1 MNSILRAVTH
11 TLLLILWLVATIP
24 VSAVNTDY
32 PANTGLVNI
41 ASYGAL
47 PDDGIDDTN
56 AIQRAISDYL
66 DTTSTIYLPA
76 GTYHVSRSMDWWTS
90 RWLRFDLGS
99 AQSIDRVALAWDA
112 GATTKY
118 YFNIDLSDDNTTWR
132 TVYSGSSS
140 GNTTALEPHTF
151 TATTARYVRIVGL
164 GSSVD
169 NKMYVTDAAV
179 GNGTTTLAISA
190 ATGSEDTASLLNAY
204 DGNLATVWKCDG
216 QSGPRLGIEGQNRD
230 TTIIKLANNA
240 PGFNDPAKPR
250 YVIRTNN
257 RPGVPNNAFYN
268 YLFNF
273 TVDTG
278 TGNTGAIGIDY
289 AVCNIG
295 SMRDI
300 TVRSGDGQG
309 VTGIS
314 LGGWPGPGLLKNITV
329 DGFNTGIKNRSAM
342 HSMTMENITLKNQKV
357 LGLDGASNGNFIHNL
372 VSINPSSTQVIDLQG
387 GIMTLIGADFT
398 FTGGTGTTAKG
409 AIVYSD
415 PTTGNIALYA
425 RDVVVRA
432 TPADAATP
440 PTIVSR
446 TVTGSTTS
454 YSTVLSGNVTE
465 HANNPKSLF
474 DAPLTALKLPIE
486 DFTPFHDNN
495 MANWVSVTDHGATPG
510 DANDDTAGIQAA
522 IDYAAANGKSTV
534 YFPKTR
540 GNWATYFVSDT
551 IRIHGGIQRL
561 MGFGSFIMPTGKSFD
576 VPSSPKA
583 AFVAENLTS
592 DQLLVDRLVLRC
604 RDAWQ
609 PPRGLITFQNNS
621 SKTVAFRDGYIETY
635 QHGPNPGK
643 LFSENIGCGEWKFVG
658 QKAWIRQLNPETP
671 FDPKLINDGG
681 DLWILGVKTE
691 ESNTAIL
698 TKGGGRTE
706 VLGAYIFS
714 NYAQFVKPI
723 FESIDSQASYAFMS
737 HSWAPSI
744 DYASYVRE
752 TRNGETRQL
761 FLWDTTCNGNSLIS
775 CHTTGAIDNHTPNVA
790 ITSPADGTVVNAGAS
805 VNVTASVSDSDGTV
819 ASVSLH
825 RIDAIKTVS
834 TIPTLIANAA
844 SGTMDSLPPGHYRV
858 YAKATDNLGRT
869 AVSEPVTVIVK
880 TNGATGTILR
890 EYFDNIP
897 ISPYLGSLTGA
908 PNFPHAPALWDYS
921 TDFSSARTVA
931 DEHWQLGRRY
941 GTCMRGWVTP
951 PETGSYTF
959 AISADQTGALFLSTD
974 SDPNNKRLI
983 ARTQGETTKNVFDKQ
998 PEQRSAAITL
1008 TAGER
1013 YYIEMIHK
1021 KDWGNFDHV
1030 EVAWSTPSNSVL
1042 TVIPGRVLSPWDNQ
1056 NSASIPVP
1064 GQVTL
1069 HPQDDAQIRG
1079 IGYPGQYFG
1088 SVNTFTVDY
1097 FDRTRGLD
1105 ALIKFNLDNLP
1116 GNVTAATL
1124 KLTPKSVAAG
1134 GFQHRIGTFPD
1145 DSWTERT
1152 VAWETAPAVSTVTD
1166 FATFTPVTGIPVSL
1180 DVKSQ
1185 VLAEVAGNKII
1196 SFRISSAGPA
1206 GATVYYSSEDLK
1218 DLSPQLIIQTDAA
1231 DKSVAAPT
1239 FSRVVGSYSNP
1250 QSVTINTTTSGA
1262 SIRYTTDGST
1272 PTPTTGTVYSAP
1284 VSIAGSSTLKAIA
1297 YKSGMPD
1304 SAVTSG
1310 PYTIN
1315 GIPAP
1320 LLNLDASQTAQ
1331 LTKDSDGNV
1340 TAWAANGHTLSTT
1353 QAKSY
1358 ETSWSTGTFKS
1369 PVWSA
1374 TALGGDKPGLTFD
1387 TKNGST
1393 DADKTLLG
1401 TAYTDTAGHFAPG
1414 VKTTILVCTVDQSG
1428 AAPFDSI
1435 HTGKYGGSDSTV
1447 RSLRLDKSTP
1457 FTDALSNDWSG
1468 NNWVNGTQTLSLGS
1482 GKMVII
1488 TTEATARNYINT
1500 QLGNDSYAGGSTRAF
1515 GGVISQ
1521 LVLLKDQLSADAR
1534 AGAAHIMATKWGIS
1548 GVPAATQAQIDAAL
1562 AAGVPPM

>member
-1 MNSILRAVTH
+1 
-11 TLLLILWLVATIP
+11 
-24 VSAVNTDY
+24 
-32 PANTGLVNI
+32 
-41 ASYGAL
+41 
-47 PDDGIDDTN
+47 
-56 AIQRAISDYL
+56 
-66 DTTSTIYLPA
+66 
-76 GTYHVSRSMDWWTS
+76 
-90 RWLRFDLGS
+90 
-99 AQSIDRVALAWDA
+99 
-112 GATTKY
+112 
-118 YFNIDLSDDNTTWR
+118 
-132 TVYSGSSS
+132 
-140 GNTTALEPHTF
+140 
-151 TATTARYVRIVGL
+151 
-164 GSSVD
+164 
-169 NKMYVTDAAV
+169 
-179 GNGTTTLAISA
+179 
-190 ATGSEDTASLLNAY
+190 
-204 DGNLATVWKCDG
+204 
-216 QSGPRLGIEGQNRD
+216 
-230 TTIIKLANNA
+230 
-240 PGFNDPAKPR
+240 
-250 YVIRTNN
+250 
-257 RPGVPNNAFYN
+257 
-268 YLFNF
+268 
-273 TVDTG
+273 
-278 TGNTGAIGIDY
+278 
-289 AVCNIG
+289 
-295 SMRDI
+295 
-300 TVRSGDGQG
+300 
-309 VTGIS
+309 
-314 LGGWPGPGLLKNITV
+314 
-329 DGFNTGIKNRSAM
+329 
-342 HSMTMENITLKNQKV
+342 
-357 LGLDGASNGNFIHNL
+357 
-372 VSINPSSTQVIDLQG
+372 
-387 GIMTLIGADFT
+387 
-398 FTGGTGTTAKG
+398 
-409 AIVYSD
+409 
-415 PTTGNIALYA
+415 
-425 RDVVVRA
+425 
-432 TPADAATP
+432 
-440 PTIVSR
+440 
-446 TVTGSTTS
+446 
-454 YSTVLSGNVTE
+454 
-465 HANNPKSLF
+465 
-474 DAPLTALKLPIE
+474 
-486 DFTPFHDNN
+486 
-495 MANWVSVTDHGATPG
+495 
-510 DANDDTAGIQAA
+510 
-522 IDYAAANGKSTV
+522 
-534 YFPKTR
+534 
-540 GNWATYFVSDT
+540 
-551 IRIHGGIQRL
+551 
-561 MGFGSFIMPTGKSFD
+561 
-576 VPSSPKA
+576 
-583 AFVAENLTS
+583 
-592 DQLLVDRLVLRC
+592 
-604 RDAWQ
+604 
-609 PPRGLITFQNNS
+609 
-621 SKTVAFRDGYIETY
+621 
-635 QHGPNPGK
+635 
-643 LFSENIGCGEWKFVG
+643 
-658 QKAWIRQLNPETP
+658 
-671 FDPKLINDGG
+671 
-681 DLWILGVKTE
+681 
-691 ESNTAIL
+691 
-698 TKGGGRTE
+698 
-706 VLGAYIFS
+706 
-714 NYAQFVKPI
+714 
-723 FESIDSQASYAFMS
+723 
-737 HSWAPSI
+737 
-744 DYASYVRE
+744 
-752 TRNGETRQL
+752 
-761 FLWDTTCNGNSLIS
+761 
-775 CHTTGAIDNHTPNVA
+775 
-790 ITSPADGTVVNAGAS
+790 
-805 VNVTASVSDSDGTV
+805 
-819 ASVSLH
+819 
-825 RIDAIKTVS
+825 
-834 TIPTLIANAA
+834 
-844 SGTMDSLPPGHYRV
+844 
-858 YAKATDNLGRT
+858 
-869 AVSEPVTVIVK
+869 
-880 TNGATGTILR
+880 
-890 EYFDNIP
+890 
-897 ISPYLGSLTGA
+897 
-908 PNFPHAPALWDYS
+908 
-921 TDFSSARTVA
+921 
-931 DEHWQLGRRY
+931 
-941 GTCMRGWVTP
+941 MRGWVTP

-1069 HPQDDAQIRG
+1069 RPQDDAQIRG
-1079 IGYPGQYFG
+1079 VGYPGQHFG

-1534 AGAAHIMATKWGIS
+1534 AGAAHLMATKWGIS